1 MKVSHKIWNLLME
14 NWWFRHL
21 CFLTAMVLYFT
32 WGAGFDKVPF
42 GKAIFNGL
50 GYIPGIIIVVY
61 PFLYILIPKL
71 LYNKRFILLA
81 ICFLGLVLLAR
92 SATEL
97 MLRLFPNENYFKPQR
112 YQGVGVGYN
121 MLPFLMVA
129 AIAATA
135 KLVKYYYYR
144 QQKADEEHEQRI
156 QTELELLKSQIHP
169 NFLFNTLNNLFA
181 HTIKNSNE
189 SPNIVLKL
197 SDLLRFMIYESR
209 CEFIPLDHEIQLLKN
224 YIELEK
230 LRHEEDLEVSFTSS
244 GEMNNK
250 MIRPLLLL
258 PLVEFA
264 FKQATSERVNQKWIS
279 LNIHTDGNTLL
290 FNLTNSKHNENG
302 ESDIAR
308 PGIENVR
315 KRLEML
321 YPTDHML
328 TISEEDDLNITRLE
342 LTLTDA
348 LTLPQNISLIRNR
361 SYEMEMPVGR

>member
-1 MKVSHKIWNLLME
+1 MKISAKIWHLLME
-14 NWWFRHL
+14 NWWFRHI
-21 CFLTAMVLYFT
+21 CFLGSLVLFFA
-32 WGAGFDKVPF
+32 WGSGFINNSF
-42 GKAIFNGL
+42 GSAVINGL
-50 GYIPGIIIVVY
+50 GYIPGTIVVVY

-71 LYNKRFILLA
+71 LYNKNF
-81 ICFLGLVLLAR
+81 VLLAL
-92 SATEL
+92 SFLALILIAKGVTEM
-97 MLRLFPNENYFKPQR
+97 MLYLIPNKSLFRPQR
-112 YQGVGVGYN
+112 FGVGRN
-121 MLPFLMVA
+121 MTPFVMVA

-135 KLVKYYYYR
+135 KLVKYYYFR
-144 QQKADEEHEQRI
+144 QQKADKEQEQRI

-230 LRHEEDLEVSFTSS
+230 LRHENDLDVSFITS
-244 GEMNNK
+244 GNMENK

-264 FKQATSERVNQKWIS
+264 FKQATSESANQKWIS
-279 LNIHTDGNTLL
+279 LNIHAEENKLM
-290 FNLTNSKHNENG
+290 FNLTNSRTAPAEEMDVAMNG
-302 ESDIAR
+302 IN
-308 PGIENVR
+308 NVR

-321 YPTDHML
+321 YPSEYSM
-328 TISEEDDLNITRLE
+328 TISEEDDLNMISLD
-342 LTLTDA
+342 LTLNDA
-348 LTLPQNISLIRNR
+348 ITLPQNISLIRNR
-361 SYEMEMPVGR
+361 AYEMEMPVGG

>member
-1 MKVSHKIWNLLME
+1 VLNPRLLYKRKFFLFGIAFIGLLILAKAATEMMLVMIPDPRL
-14 NWWFRHL
+14 FRPQR
-21 CFLTAMVLYFT
+21 
-32 WGAGFDKVPF
+32 AGIGQNMVPF
-42 GKAIFNGL
+42 
-50 GYIPGIIIVVY
+50 V
-61 PFLYILIPKL
+61 
-71 LYNKRFILLA
+71 
-81 ICFLGLVLLAR
+81 
-92 SATEL
+92 
-97 MLRLFPNENYFKPQR
+97 
-112 YQGVGVGYN
+112 
-121 MLPFLMVA
+121 MVA

-135 KLVKYYYYR
+135 KMVKYYFYR
-144 QQKADEEHEQRI
+144 QQKADEEQEQRI
-156 QTELELLKSQIHP
+156 HTELELLKSQIHP

-230 LRHEEDLEVSFTSS
+230 LRHEKDLEISFTTS

-264 FKQATSERVNQKWIS
+264 FKQATSEGVSQKWIS
-279 LNIHTDGNTLL
+279 LNIHSEDNKLQ
-290 FNLTNSKHNENG
+290 FNLTNSMLTGDK
-302 ESDIAR
+302 DLAIAR
-308 PGIENVR
+308 LGIENVR

-321 YPTDHML
+321 YPSEYSL
-328 TISEEDDLNITRLE
+328 SISEDEDMNRIRME

-361 SYEMEMPVGR
+361 SYEVEMPVGG